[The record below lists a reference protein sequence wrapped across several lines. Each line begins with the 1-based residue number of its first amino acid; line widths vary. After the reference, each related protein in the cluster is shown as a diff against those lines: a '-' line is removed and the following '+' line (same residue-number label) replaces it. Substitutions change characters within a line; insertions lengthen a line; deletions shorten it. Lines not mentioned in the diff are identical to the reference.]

1 MKISPEIQRVFQQIR
16 WLERRR
22 EKIIESVASHFS
34 KATVNHILEKEG
46 LRTFP
51 LNLDLDLNYLVDE
64 RDVCD
69 FLRDLANR
77 VESFSAQTIVAIRK
91 HTSVYRDHVDEQIRF
106 GSRYAGQDAGRYFL
120 STHTKYDKTIP
131 HLEPIE
137 VVQAVFELT
146 FNGLPGD
153 KNYFLCLR
161 SFGGSTVHFQT
172 SPHLKNWIAVGADPK
187 FLHQIKV
194 DWMKGI
200 LDILSPE
207 MEFSFTQAIETGAKY
222 GLAQFYSP
230 EIHANP

>member
-16 WLERRR
+16 WLEKRRT
-22 EKIIESVASHFS
+22 KIIESVSSHFS
-34 KATVNHILEKEG
+34 KATVQQILEKEN
-46 LRTFP
+46 LVTFP
-51 LNLDLDLNYLVDE
+51 LNLELELSQLIDE
-64 RDVCD
+64 RNIDD

-77 VESFSAQTIVAIRK
+77 VEVFSAQTIAAIRK

-120 STHTKYDKTIP
+120 SSHTKYDKTVP

-146 FNGLPGD
+146 YNGFPGD

-161 SFGGSTVHFQT
+161 SFGGSTVHFQH
-172 SPHLKNWIAVGADPK
+172 SPHLKNWASVGTDPK

-200 LDILSPE
+200 LDILSPG
-207 MEFSFTQAIETGAKY
+207 MEFSFTQAIETGAKF

-230 EIHANP
+230 EVHANP